1 MKVTV
6 GIVNYNRLF
15 YLKSC
20 AKSLIESTKDFDN
33 IEFMCVD
40 DNSSEPGT
48 DNFLKTLSD
57 SGWKVFNQQ
66 EYRDGEKKHSDSYN
80 DHDHAFAFFDALN
93 LMFERSHGDLFI
105 PLQGDMQFIRRGW
118 LQEYVDLFTEKENIL
133 SATLD
138 AQRRV
143 RLSNSRYEKIQIKD
157 KITFAYESNRRV
169 SAAGDCV
176 FRSSVIEEI
185 GGWTSSSSF
194 STPEDNFRSNFE
206 NKYGTENRVCVPWLP
221 PSAII
226 WTDFRGINARVRG
239 DKRYGDYWQAKDD
252 IYYEWNTD
260 GAFNFLERPASIE
273 ELVRANDDWNLPV
286 DENGNW
292 KKLNADQTDLNN
304 YEIIS

>member
-1 MKVTV
+1 VKVTI

-48 DNFLKTLSD
+48 QEYLNFLSD
-57 SGWKVFNQQ
+57 LGWKIFNQQ
-66 EYRDGEKKHSDSYN
+66 EHRNEEKNHSDSYN
-80 DHDHAFAFFDALN
+80 DYDHAFAFFDALN
-93 LMFERSHGDLFI
+93 LMFEESSGDLFI

-118 LQEYVDLFTEKENIL
+118 LQEYIDLFSEKQNIL

-143 RLSNSRYEKIQIKD
+143 RLANSEYEKIEIKN
-157 KITFAYESNRRV
+157 KVTFAHESGRRV

-176 FRSSVIEEI
+176 FRSSIIKEL
-185 GGWTSSSSF
+185 GGWVPSSEF
-194 STPEDNFRSNFE
+194 STPEDNFRFNFE
-206 NKYGTENRVCVPWLP
+206 NKYGTSNTVCVPWLP
-221 PSAII
+221 PAAII
-226 WTDFRGINARVRG
+226 WTDPRGTNARVRG
-239 DKRYGDYWQAKDD
+239 NKRYGSYWPATDD
-252 IYYEWNTD
+252 TYYEWNAD
-260 GAFNFLERPASIE
+260 NDFNFLNRPASIE
-273 ELVRANDDWNLPV
+273 ELAHANGGWELPL

-292 KKLNADQTDLNN
+292 KKLNADQIDLDD
-304 YEIIS
+304 YEIIN